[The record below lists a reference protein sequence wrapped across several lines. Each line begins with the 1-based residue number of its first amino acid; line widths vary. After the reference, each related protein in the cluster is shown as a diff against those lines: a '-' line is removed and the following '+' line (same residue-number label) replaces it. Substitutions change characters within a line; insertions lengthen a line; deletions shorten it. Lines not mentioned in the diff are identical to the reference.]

1 MVTENNFTYRIK
13 FVRLKITRNR
23 IWLINSFLMKKKI
36 NIFHL
41 EIAFFSIL
49 SYIIDPT
56 QRRRRIRQ
64 TEQKRAIMCMHTR
77 ACPDETSQL
86 QLFCSTFECIK
97 LYCVPATILP
107 DVAMSDAARVN
118 EPFPGPLAAEY
129 YIDNRNCLPSE
140 QAKTSSSGGR
150 RLYVS
155 RSRTSRSP
163 LFYDYSRKWKVSRS
177 FFRNFFKIRPLFS
190 KNWRGKIIITRIN
203 IFFFFFHL

>member
-1 MVTENNFTYRIK
+1 MR
-13 FVRLKITRNR
+13 
-23 IWLINSFLMKKKI
+23 KKI

-41 EIAFFSIL
+41 QIAFFL

-107 DVAMSDAARVN
+107 DVAMNDAARVN

-150 RLYVS
+150 REPLRAFVS
-155 RSRTSRSP
+155 LAP
-163 LFYDYSRKWKVSRS
+163 LFYDYSWKWKVSRS
-177 FFRNFFKIRPLFS
+177 SFRSFFEIGSLFS
-190 KNWRGKIIITRIN
+190 KNWCKKNCGKIIIMKS
-203 IFFFFFHL
+203 IFFFFFFFCKVFHLWGK

>member
-1 MVTENNFTYRIK
+1 MIHLHRISQLVTENNCTYKIK
-13 FVRLKITRNR
+13 FVRWKITPNR
-23 IWLINSFLMKKKI
+23 IFWLINSLLMRKKI

-41 EIAFFSIL
+41 QIAFFL

-107 DVAMSDAARVN
+107 DVAMNDAARVN

-155 RSRTSRSP
+155 HYVPSYLSLHCFTTIP
-163 LFYDYSRKWKVSRS
+163 ENEKCLDHS
-177 FFRNFFKIRPLFS
+177 F
-190 KNWRGKIIITRIN
+190 
-203 IFFFFFHL
+203 

>member
-1 MVTENNFTYRIK
+1 MLF
-13 FVRLKITRNR
+13 
-23 IWLINSFLMKKKI
+23 FL
-36 NIFHL
+36 FYP
-41 EIAFFSIL
+41 IL
-49 SYIIDPT
+49 ST
-56 QRRRRIRQ
+56 QPNDGEGSAKQNRS
-64 TEQKRAIMCMHTR
+64 EQSC